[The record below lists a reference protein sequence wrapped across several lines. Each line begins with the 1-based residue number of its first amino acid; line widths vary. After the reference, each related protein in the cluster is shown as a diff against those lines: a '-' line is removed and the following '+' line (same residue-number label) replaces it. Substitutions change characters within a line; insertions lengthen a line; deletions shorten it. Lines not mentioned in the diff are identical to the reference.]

1 MRTFLQH
8 LVENKEVEKELPN
21 SRGVLIHGSKLFVGV
36 SHGTPPELTPQVH
49 AMVKHHIKQYGHWN
63 EGDGGDAKVTRNIT
77 GKAKA
82 HGSFDTDMIDKALY
96 TDKKGRRFLAPHHIS
111 NLFGNLPK
119 SPQEAGVI
127 NTLTNSNMTLRD
139 SVAANHDKILGSRA
153 SPEDV
158 DTFFKQAG
166 PHFERMSQ
174 KPADQ
179 RNVQRFIRRGAK
191 DGWKGNENP
200 DTGVG
205 NMIRQAQLERENYL
219 LDKAPPG
226 VYFIGS
232 GHLPSMSETVRSRGI
247 KPRLIGGSHAHL

>member
-119 SPQEAGVI
+119 SPQESGVI
-127 NTLTNSNMTLRD
+127 NTLTNPNMTLRD
-139 SVAANHDKILGSRA
+139 SVTVNHDKIFGARA

-174 KPADQ
+174 RPADQ